1 MSQADKV
8 PSFLCPHLK
17 KKNYYK
23 TLFIRKHSS
32 LKRAGTSANPPG
44 MALPSQAPER
54 LHTARSDDNSICAYV
69 HLYAQSLAPDLQYT
83 NKTRLYPAVL
93 HVFLHLDSNQN
104 RFIPFQCQIQFCSLR
119 SHLPGT
125 PILFH
130 FLPLIILTART
141 SGVSR
146 RYTIEHHL
154 AKTSRSGLKASVY
167 IHCLNQ

>member
-1 MSQADKV
+1 MPA
-8 PSFLCPHLK
+8 LK

-69 HLYAQSLAPDLQYT
+69 HLYAQSLAAWPPVHKQDKALSCSSPCISSP
-83 NKTRLYPAVL
+83 RLKSESIHSISV
-93 HVFLHLDSNQN
+93 SNS
-104 RFIPFQCQIQFCSLR
+104 ILLPKVA
-119 SHLPGT
+119 LPGT

-154 AKTSRSGLKASVY
+154 AKTSRKRIKASVY